1 MNLDKDDSFQSQMYY
16 WNLKADQK
24 SWQTLCRRSFWPNA
38 VHPEKGLLGQV
49 FKVRLKDVMYEFFR
63 CVGQTYF
70 QTWIQK
76 SLPLPLLEVNVTEAK
91 TEDFSWFSENIS
103 ETVPPTELSIRPV
116 VLVMTVGFKEDSK
129 FNVIDDS
136 AAVANGGDEDILAVG
151 NIEFRFSNEF
161 EAKLEA
167 TEAGT
172 EVKANGVNDVFGF
185 SAWLSDIV
193 DELEMK
199 LKNEIIIMNLSGW
212 KMKQLNF

>member
-1 MNLDKDDSFQSQMYY
+1 M
-16 WNLKADQK
+16 
-24 SWQTLCRRSFWPNA
+24 
-38 VHPEKGLLGQV
+38 
-49 FKVRLKDVMYEFFR
+49 
-63 CVGQTYF
+63 
-70 QTWIQK
+70 
-76 SLPLPLLEVNVTEAK
+76 
-91 TEDFSWFSENIS
+91 
-103 ETVPPTELSIRPV
+103 
-116 VLVMTVGFKEDSK
+116 LVMTVGFKEDSK

-199 LKNEIIIMNLSGW
+199 LKNEIISMNLFGW
-212 KMKQLNF
+212 QMKQLNL

>member
-1 MNLDKDDSFQSQMYY
+1 M
-16 WNLKADQK
+16 
-24 SWQTLCRRSFWPNA
+24 
-38 VHPEKGLLGQV
+38 
-49 FKVRLKDVMYEFFR
+49 
-63 CVGQTYF
+63 
-70 QTWIQK
+70 
-76 SLPLPLLEVNVTEAK
+76 
-91 TEDFSWFSENIS
+91 
-103 ETVPPTELSIRPV
+103 
-116 VLVMTVGFKEDSK
+116 LVMTVGFKEDSK

-193 DELEMK
+193 DELGI
-199 LKNEIIIMNLSGW
+199 NVVNLGDMDPGNVLLTDFVGPRSLHGP
-212 KMKQLNF
+212 